1 VRLFRVSGRK
11 IRLLSYDC
19 GKVNLV
25 EVIVMGQCPI
35 DNNSVL
41 PQVLLWGGKSK
52 ARIVEEM
59 LKESGAGEA
68 VIIFDNTLEV
78 PVFETSAVFIN
89 DVSVLKAN
97 LSRITHYV
105 VCISGAHGYA
115 RVKTAE
121 YLDKLGLL
129 PITLVHDK
137 GFVEPTSSVG
147 DGCQIMPGAVVHKF
161 SKIGKHTFI
170 NTNAT
175 VDHECVIGD
184 GVHIM
189 GNAAVTGMIEIG
201 DYATIGTNATIL
213 PFVKIGPGAYVGAGA
228 VVTKD
233 VEPYSVVAGVPAKPL
248 RKHELQ
254 FYEDILLALV
264 ADN

>member
-1 VRLFRVSGRK
+1 M
-11 IRLLSYDC
+11 LLHD
-19 GKVNLV
+19 V
-25 EVIVMGQCPI
+25 EYTWVWGFIVMVQRLSE
-35 DNNSVL
+35 NNVAL
-41 PQVLLWGGKSK
+41 PQVLLWGAKSK

-68 VIIFDNTLEV
+68 VIIFDNTLDA
-78 PVFETSAVFIN
+78 PAFETSAMFIN
-89 DVSVLKAN
+89 DVDLLRAN
-97 LSRITHYV
+97 LSLVTHYV

-129 PITLVHDK
+129 PITLIHDRS
-137 GFVEPTSSVG
+137 FVEPTSSVG
-147 DGCQIMPGAVVHKF
+147 DGCQIMPGAVIHKF

-184 GVHIM
+184 GVHVM

-213 PFVKIGPGAYVGAGA
+213 PFVKIGVGAFVGAGA

-254 FYEDILLALV
+254 FYENILLALS
-264 ADN
+264 AGSTDS